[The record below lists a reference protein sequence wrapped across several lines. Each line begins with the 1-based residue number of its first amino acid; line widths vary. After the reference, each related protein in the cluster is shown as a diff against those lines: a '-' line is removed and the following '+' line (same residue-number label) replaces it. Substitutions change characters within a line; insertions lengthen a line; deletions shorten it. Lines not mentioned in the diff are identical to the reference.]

1 MLRLSS
7 VDSLWAM
14 KFWNNAMCACIV
26 KKPQVFMFLPFSE
39 QKHVLFTHNVKD
51 NGYSVLPFMA
61 CHVHVNSF
69 IGY

>member
-1 MLRLSS
+1 
-7 VDSLWAM
+7 
-14 KFWNNAMCACIV
+14 MCACIV
-26 KKPQVFMFLPFSE
+26 KKTQVFMFLPFSE